1 MKDANMFFVVF
12 FTCEG
17 SLKMLAYGFSYYWYI
32 NWNKFDFIVVFLSL
46 IVIDESWLVALKV
59 NVSALRI
66 IRVMRLFR
74 LIKVNEDL
82 RNLLKTII
90 MSLPNI
96 FTTALLLL
104 LLLFTFSIVGM
115 SLFGDLPFGDNF
127 NGDANFKTFYNSMFL
142 LFRCSTG
149 EGWNSIMHDT
159 YTSHGL
165 IGIIF
170 WLAFVFACTLIF
182 LKVFIAVIGESFND
196 N

>member
-1 MKDANMFFVVF
+1 MDYDGKSEEFGLILKNANMFFVIF
-12 FTCEG
+12 FTFEG
-17 SLKMLAYGFSYYWYI
+17 TLKMLAYGFSYYWYI

-46 IVIDESWLVALKV
+46 IVIDESWLVELKV

-104 LLLFTFSIVGM
+104 LLLFTFSIIGM
-115 SLFGDLPFGDNF
+115 SLLGDQPYGENY
-127 NGDANFKTFYNSMFL
+127 NGNANF
-142 LFRCSTG
+142 
-149 EGWNSIMHDT
+149 
-159 YTSHGL
+159 
-165 IGIIF
+165 
-170 WLAFVFACTLIF
+170 
-182 LKVFIAVIGESFND
+182 
-196 N
+196 

>member
-1 MKDANMFFVVF
+1 MPEDFELMLKNASFFFIIF

-17 SLKMLAYGFSYYWYI
+17 VLKMLAYGFTYYWYI

-46 IVIDESWLVALKV
+46 IVIEESWLVELKV

-90 MSLPNI
+90 MSMPNI

-115 SLFGDLPFGDNF
+115 SLFGDQPLGENF
-127 NGDANFKTFYNSMFL
+127 NENANF
-142 LFRCSTG
+142 
-149 EGWNSIMHDT
+149 
-159 YTSHGL
+159 
-165 IGIIF
+165 
-170 WLAFVFACTLIF
+170 
-182 LKVFIAVIGESFND
+182 
-196 N
+196 

>member
-1 MKDANMFFVVF
+1 VESNFFENFIIVVIIF
-12 FTCEG
+12 NAVG
-17 SLKMLAYGFSYYWYI
+17 LSLSWVGIQSNIEAISDFINLICVVIFIMEFILKIFAYRHFYFLKTSDL
-32 NWNKFDFIVVFLSL
+32 FDFIVVFLSL

-115 SLFGDLPFGDNF
+115 SLL
-127 NGDANFKTFYNSMFL
+127 
-142 LFRCSTG
+142 G
-149 EGWNSIMHDT
+149 E
-159 YTSHGL
+159 
-165 IGIIF
+165 
-170 WLAFVFACTLIF
+170 
-182 LKVFIAVIGESFND
+182 
-196 N
+196 

>member
-1 MKDANMFFVVF
+1 
-12 FTCEG
+12 
-17 SLKMLAYGFSYYWYI
+17 MLAYGFSYYWYI
-32 NWNKFDFIVVFLSL
+32 NWNKFDFVVVFLSL
-46 IVIDESWLVALKV
+46 IVIDESWLVALKL

-115 SLFGDLPFGDNF
+115 SLLGNQPYGESYNK
-127 NGDANFKTFYNSMFL
+127 DANFETFYNAMFL

-149 EGWNSIMHDT
+149 EAWNSVMHDT
-159 YTSHGL
+159 YT
-165 IGIIF
+165 
-170 WLAFVFACTLIF
+170 
-182 LKVFIAVIGESFND
+182 E
-196 N
+196 

>member
-1 MKDANMFFVVF
+1 
-12 FTCEG
+12 
-17 SLKMLAYGFSYYWYI
+17 MLAYGFSYYWYI

-46 IVIDESWLVALKV
+46 IVIDEGWLVALKV